1 MTLVDHHCHLD
12 FPDFADELD
21 GVIAR
26 AKTAGVG
33 LMVTISH
40 RMQHARV
47 GQRSGDIELRKPLV
61 EIDRRGIALH
71 EFRDRFAEPARP
83 GFAHIAFLVSSVP
96 LARTRTTPM
105 KNWMCRWT
113 KSYG

>member
-33 LMVTISH
+33 LMVTIST
-40 RMQHARV
+40 AFA
-47 GQRSGDIELRKPLV
+47 
-61 EIDRRGIALH
+61 ALIGCC
-71 EFRDRFAEPARP
+71 RLPMRTPT
-83 GFAHIAFLVSSVP
+83 SSVP
-96 LARTRTTPM
+96 LARIRTTPM

-113 KSYG
+113 RSYG